1 MRIVVTGG
9 GTGGHIFPAIAVC
22 QELKRL
28 DPDGEVLYIGG
39 VNGMESTLVPQA
51 GIPYRAVYARK
62 FPARPSMGTLLGIAS
77 LIRGYIEARKILSDF
92 RPDAIV
98 GTGGYVAAA
107 TILCGC
113 NQKRPALILENN
125 RIPGRTNLKLASR
138 VQKIGVSFEETIA
151 LFERSKCVVTGM
163 PTRTS
168 IVAPGSLTQLKARER
183 FVPSTSNT
191 VAVLIIG
198 GSQGARAINRI
209 VIEALPEMLARGFL
223 VLHQTGQRNYDE
235 VVEAANQRFEDASVS
250 QVHRKSY
257 VAMPFLSAE
266 DMPVAYRAADVILCR
281 GGISTLSEAASNGL
295 PAIVVPLP
303 TAYADHQTANA
314 RALEEVGAALCR
326 PESEVT
332 SSSLMDDLLRI
343 GCEQDVRAKMTQA
356 SLRWGKPEAATT
368 VAQIALEM

>member
-22 QELKRL
+22 EELKRL

-51 GIPYRAVYARK
+51 GIPYRAVNARK
-62 FPARPSMGTLLGIAS
+62 FPSRPSLGTLLGVGS
-77 LIRGYIEARKILSDF
+77 LIRGYMDARKILSDF
-92 RPDAIV
+92 HPDAIV

-107 TILCGC
+107 TVLCGC
-113 NQKRPALILENN
+113 NQKRPAIILENN

-138 VQKIGVSFEETIA
+138 VRKIGVSFEETIA
-151 LFERSKCVVTGM
+151 LFDRSKCVVTGM
-163 PTRTS
+163 PIRTS
-168 IVAPGSLTQLKARER
+168 IVAPGSLTRQDARER
-183 FVPSTSNT
+183 FVPSTPNT
-191 VAVLIIG
+191 LAVLIIG
-198 GSQGARAINRI
+198 GSQGARAINKI

-235 VVEAANQRFEDASVS
+235 VVEAANQRFEDALVT
-250 QVHRKSY
+250 QEHRNSY
-257 VAMPFLSAE
+257 VAMPFINAE
-266 DMPVAYRAADVILCR
+266 DMPIAYRAADAIVCR
-281 GGISTLSEAASNGL
+281 GGISTLSEAAANGL

-314 RALEEVGAALCR
+314 RALEQVGAALCR
-326 PESEVT
+326 PESDVT
-332 SSSLMDDLLRI
+332 TSNLMDDLVRI
-343 GCEQDVRAKMTQA
+343 CSEGDVRTIMTGA

-368 VAQIALEM
+368 VARIALEM